1 MPQWATCT
9 RCTVNRDDTLSALPN
24 EKYTMNLRIAYN
36 TNGVA
41 NHRFEDALALIADSG
56 YDGVALTL
64 DVHHLDPYAPDLR
77 GRATTL
83 ARWLRKRNLGL
94 VIETGARFLLDP
106 RQKHEPTLLSPDQS
120 ARAQRIDFLAR
131 AIEVAAICEAEA
143 VSFWAGVPQPMV
155 AHEQAWD
162 FLLAGIE
169 DVTRRA
175 ERAGV
180 QAALEP
186 EPGMLIET
194 IDDYKRVKVAV
205 PNLRLALDLGHLIV
219 TVVVEPTQRK
229 LVFSSAALKPCTPN
243 FALFTPPKQP
253 ALAYRNT
260 PKRCR
265 CLPGQIALRGLIKK
279 DKPPASTMDNKQQTT
294 DNRQQ
299 TTSPQ
304 SSS

>member
-1 MPQWATCT
+1 
-9 RCTVNRDDTLSALPN
+9 
-24 EKYTMNLRIAYN
+24 MNLRIAYN

-175 ERAGV
+175 EREGV

-219 TVVVEPTQRK
+219 TQDRTPADALHETASELGTVTIEDMRRGVHEHVPFGEGDLDLP
-229 LVFSSAALKPCTPN
+229 AALA
-243 FALFTPPKQP
+243 ALHAIDFRRLVCVELSRDSHRAHTMVPQ
-253 ALAYRNT
+253 ALA
-260 PKRCR
+260 
-265 CLPGQIALRGLIKK
+265 ALRAVEDIITTKNTKSTKEDKK
-279 DKPPASTMDNKQQTT
+279 TRRQEDKKK
-294 DNRQQ
+294 
-299 TTSPQ
+299 
-304 SSS
+304 

>member
-1 MPQWATCT
+1 
-9 RCTVNRDDTLSALPN
+9 
-24 EKYTMNLRIAYN
+24 MNLRIAYN

-219 TVVVEPTQRK
+219 TQDRTPADALHETASELGTVTIEDMRRGVHEHVPFGEGDLDLP
-229 LVFSSAALKPCTPN
+229 AALA
-243 FALFTPPKQP
+243 ALHAIDFRRLVCVELSRDSHRAHTMVPQ
-253 ALAYRNT
+253 ALA
-260 PKRCR
+260 
-265 CLPGQIALRGLIKK
+265 ALRAVEDIITTKNTKSTKEDKK
-279 DKPPASTMDNKQQTT
+279 TRRQEDKKK
-294 DNRQQ
+294 
-299 TTSPQ
+299 
-304 SSS
+304 